1 MPKSSDYSARLFLI
15 GLFLA
20 LLWRVF
26 QLALRAAAAERY
38 FEAYLAIG
46 IGTWLGLQAFIN
58 VGVNMGILPTKGLTL
73 PLISYG
79 RSSLIITMIAI
90 GLLMRIHHEL
100 AVDSKPVN
108 RKRRSKTMSRPIL
121 VMAGGTGGH
130 VYPAL
135 AVARA
140 LEAHDQDIVWLGTH
154 RGLEARVVPAAG
166 IDMEWISIKGLRRK
180 SFLTLL
186 IAPFQLA
193 WALMQAIAVIWR
205 RRPSAV
211 LGMGGFVSG
220 PGGLAAWLT
229 RRPLVIH
236 EQNAA
241 AGLTN
246 RLLARLAR
254 VVLQA
259 FPGSFNSSVVAET
272 VGNPVREDIAAVAAP
287 AARYGERQ
295 GPLRL
300 LVVGGSQGA
309 LALNLTVPEALSKLP
324 ADERPLVRH
333 QCGERTFDKAQSA
346 YAEHGV
352 EVELLAFIED
362 MAAAYAWADLVV
374 CRSGA
379 LTVAELCAVG
389 LPALFVPFPGAVDD
403 HQTANARPMADA
415 GRRGDH

>member
-1 MPKSSDYSARLFLI
+1 MSA
-15 GLFLA
+15 
-20 LLWRVF
+20 
-26 QLALRAAAAERY
+26 QRA
-38 FEAYLAIG
+38 
-46 IGTWLGLQAFIN
+46 N
-58 VGVNMGILPTKGLTL
+58 
-73 PLISYG
+73 
-79 RSSLIITMIAI
+79 
-90 GLLMRIHHEL
+90 
-100 AVDSKPVN
+100 
-108 RKRRSKTMSRPIL
+108 RPIL
-121 VMAGGTGGH
+121 LMAGGTGGH

-135 AVARA
+135 AVARS
-140 LEAHDQDIVWLGTH
+140 LEAHAQDIVWLGTR
-154 RGLEARVVPAAG
+154 RGLEARVIPAAG
-166 IDMEWISIKGLRRK
+166 IDIEWINVRGLRRK
-180 SFLTLL
+180 GVAALL

-193 WALMQAIAVIWR
+193 WALLQAITVILR
-205 RRPSAV
+205 RRPAAV

-229 RRPLVIH
+229 RRPLLIH

-287 AARYGERQ
+287 AVRYASRDGA
-295 GPLRL
+295 LRL
-300 LVVGGSQGA
+300 LVLGGSQGS
-309 LALNLTVPEALSKLP
+309 LALNKVVPAALSKLP
-324 ADERPLVRH
+324 LQERPIVRH
-333 QCGERTFDKAQSA
+333 QCGDLTFKAAENA
-346 YAEHGV
+346 YSEHDV
-352 EVELLAFIED
+352 TVDLTAYIDD

-389 LPALFVPFPGAVDD
+389 LPALFVPYPGAVDD

-415 GRRGDH
+415 GAAAIIDESMLSTEVLAQALREWLVSRVDLQSRAEKARALAKPNALMRITELCLQQAGVAP

>member
-1 MPKSSDYSARLFLI
+1 MS
-15 GLFLA
+15 
-20 LLWRVF
+20 V
-26 QLALRAAAAERY
+26 
-38 FEAYLAIG
+38 
-46 IGTWLGLQAFIN
+46 
-58 VGVNMGILPTKGLTL
+58 
-73 PLISYG
+73 
-79 RSSLIITMIAI
+79 
-90 GLLMRIHHEL
+90 
-100 AVDSKPVN
+100 PVN
-108 RKRRSKTMSRPIL
+108 QSMSRPIL

-140 LEAHDQDIVWLGTH
+140 LQAHDQDIVWLGTH

-166 IDMEWISIKGLRRK
+166 IDMEWVSIKGLRRK
-180 SFLTLL
+180 GILALF
-186 IAPFQLA
+186 IAPFQLV
-193 WALMQAIAVIWR
+193 WALMQAISVIWR
-205 RRPSAV
+205 HRPSVV

-229 RRPLVIH
+229 RRPLLIH

-309 LALNLTVPEALSKLP
+309 LALNLTVPAALSMLP

-352 EVELLAFIED
+352 EVELLTFIED

-415 GRRGDH
+415 GAAVIIDESMLSAQVLAEQLREWLSSRATLQARAEKARGLAKPNALTRITELCLQQARIAA